1 MPAVTITG
9 ARGSGNVASGLLKPD
24 VDSLVHNLQ
33 PNSYPFTVITRTEQH
48 EPVHNNDFDWFETD
62 QEPRADAINNVG
74 GYTNVATAL
83 VVNNGSYFAQHD
95 HVRVLRTGEVFR
107 VESVA
112 ANTLTVTRGIGGGNA
127 ALNNADEL
135 LIIGSAQQEG
145 DTSKP
150 ARSGNP
156 TKFTDY
162 CQIHKTSV
170 EMTESM
176 RNVDTWTDP
185 HDWTRVKNEKF
196 IEHQKNLEGAAMFG
210 RANKDT
216 SGTHPR
222 RTTGGLLYRIS
233 TNITAAGGTLTEAAF
248 FTWARTA
255 FRYGSKSKLLLAS
268 RLLVDVLNAYARG
281 KVQVTDPGQKT
292 YGLRIF
298 KFISPHGDIN
308 MVVHD
313 MLEGTTLGG
322 YGILVDT
329 DNVKYRP
336 LQNRDTDLYTDRQ
349 LPDADTQKQ
358 EWISEVGQQVMLEKT
373 HALLTGVTG

>member
-9 ARGSGNVASGLLKPD
+9 ARGTGNVASGLLKPD
-24 VDSLVHNLQ
+24 IDRLVHNLQ
-33 PNSYPFTVITRTEQH
+33 PNAYPFTVITRTEQH
-48 EPVHNNDFDWFETD
+48 SPVHNPDFDWFETD
-62 QEPRADAINNVG
+62 QEPRADAINNG
-74 GYTNVATAL
+74 PGYTNADTSL
-83 VVNNGSYFAQHD
+83 VVDNGSYFAAHD

-107 VESVA
+107 VTSVST
-112 ANTLTVTRGIGGGNA
+112 NTLTVVRGIGGGAA
-127 ALNNADEL
+127 ALNDNDEL
-135 LIIGSAQQEG
+135 LIIGSAQIEG
-145 DTSKP
+145 DTSRA

-162 CQIHKTSV
+162 CQIHRNSV
-170 EMTESM
+170 EMTETM
-176 RNVDTWTDP
+176 RNTDVWTSPD
-185 HDWTRVKNEKF
+185 DWTRVKNEKF
-196 IEHQKNLEGAAMFG
+196 IEHQKNLESAALFG
-210 RANKDT
+210 RPNKDT

-222 RTTGGLLYRIS
+222 RTTGGLLYRIT

-281 KVQVTDPGQKT
+281 KVQFEQSDKT
-292 YGLRIF
+292 YGVRIF

-349 LPDADTQKQ
+349 APDQDTQKQ
-358 EWISEVGQQVMLEKT
+358 EWISEVGQQVALEKT